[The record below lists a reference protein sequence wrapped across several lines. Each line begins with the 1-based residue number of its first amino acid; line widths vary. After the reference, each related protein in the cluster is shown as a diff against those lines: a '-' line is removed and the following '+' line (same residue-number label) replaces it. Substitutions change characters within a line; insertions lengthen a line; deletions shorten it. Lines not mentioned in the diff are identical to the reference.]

1 MPDTVL
7 TALEFFRKS
16 TIDTIHPDSNAMKIP
31 ESTRLLCHAGL
42 LATLALAACSPAN
55 KTPVAMPPPEV
66 LVAAPVQRDV
76 PVTREWLATIDGSAN
91 VVVRPRVQGYLTK
104 ILYNPGAEVQAG
116 APMFEIDPRPFVA
129 ALEQAEAALA
139 QSHAYQVKAEL
150 DANRQVSLFAT
161 RAVSEQDRDAAVQN
175 NEAAKANVQAAKANV
190 ELAKIN
196 LEFTKVFA
204 PVSGIA
210 GLAKPEIGDLVG
222 PSSGEL
228 TTLSTVNP
236 IKATFQ
242 ISEQEYLNG
251 EKLLNEVM
259 AKPLDQRIADLELI
273 LADGK
278 VFGEKGRFL
287 TTDRQID
294 AKTGTLAIEALF
306 PNPGNVLRPGLFARL
321 RAVVRTEQNAL
332 LVPQRAVVES
342 QGQYHVVVIGNDNKA
357 EVRPVKTG
365 DRIGSAWL
373 ITSGLKPGEQVV
385 VEGIQKARPGVT
397 VVPKPWQMAAA
408 QATPPAGDAKPAAP
422 AAQPAT
428 K

>member
-1 MPDTVL
+1 MIQRIQITRDDLVL
-7 TALEFFRKS
+7 ESPA
-16 TIDTIHPDSNAMKIP
+16 SNAMKIP
-31 ESTRLLCHAGL
+31 PPPRLLCQAGL
-42 LATLALAACSPAN
+42 FATLVIAACSPAE
-55 KTPVAMPPPEV
+55 KSPVAVPPPDV
-66 LVAAPVQRDV
+66 LVAVPVQRDV
-76 PVTREWLATIDGSAN
+76 PVTREWLATVDGSAN
-91 VVVRPRVQGYLTK
+91 VVVRPRVQGYLTR
-104 ILYNPGAEVQAG
+104 ILYNPGAEVKAG

-139 QSHAYQVKAEL
+139 QAKAVQVKAEL

-175 NEAAKANVQAAKANV
+175 NEAAKANVQAATASV

-196 LEFTKVFA
+196 LEFTKVLA

-228 TTLSTVNP
+228 TTLSTVDP
-236 IKATFQ
+236 IKTTFQ

-251 EKLLNEVM
+251 EKLLNGVM
-259 AKPLDQRIADLELI
+259 AKPMDQRVADLELI

-278 VFGEKGRFL
+278 VFAEKGRFL

-294 AKTGTLAIEALF
+294 SKTGTLAIEALF
-306 PNPGNVLRPGLFARL
+306 PNPGNVLRPGLFARI
-321 RAVVRTEQNAL
+321 RAVVRVEKNAL

-342 QGQYHVVVIGNDNKA
+342 QGQYHVVVVGGDNKA
-357 EVRPVKTG
+357 EVRPVQTG
-365 DRIGSAWL
+365 DRIGSDWM
-373 ITSGLKPGEQVV
+373 ISRGLQPGESVV

-397 VVPKPWQMAAA
+397 VSPKPWQAAA
-408 QATPPAGDAKPAAP
+408 TRDMPPAAAAKPSAP

>member
-31 ESTRLLCHAGL
+31 ESTRLIRHAGL
-42 LATLALAACSPAN
+42 LATLALAACSPAP
-55 KTPVAMPPPEV
+55 KAPVAMPPPDV
-66 LVAAPVQRDV
+66 LVAVPAQRDV
-76 PVTREWLATIDGSAN
+76 PVTREWLATVDGSAN

-104 ILYNPGAEVQAG
+104 ILYSPGAEVKAG

-139 QSHAYQVKAEL
+139 QSHAVQVKAEL

-196 LEFTKVFA
+196 LEFTKVLA
-204 PVSGIA
+204 PVAGIA

-228 TTLSTVNP
+228 TTISTVDP

-259 AKPLDQRIADLELI
+259 AKPIDQRVADLDLI
-273 LADGK
+273 LATGD
-278 VFGEKGRFL
+278 VFPAKGRFL

-306 PNPGNVLRPGLFARL
+306 PNTGNVLRPGLFARI
-321 RAVVRTEQNAL
+321 RAVVRIEKDAL
-332 LVPQRAVVES
+332 LVPQRAVVET
-342 QGQYHVVVIGNDNKA
+342 QGQYHVVVIGSDNKA
-357 EVRPVKTG
+357 EVRPIKVG
-365 DRIGSAWL
+365 DRVGSEWL
-373 ITSGLKPGEQVV
+373 IRSGLTANDRVV
-385 VEGIQKARPGVT
+385 IEGIQKARPGVT
-397 VVPKPWQMAAA
+397 VNAQPWQAAT
-408 QATPPAGDAKPAAP
+408 QPAPAAGAKP